1 MAAPIG
7 QQDRSAYIRTRICD
21 LRKELQELLDEE
33 AGLLGIG
40 RSQLDVIKSECAD
53 LKRKGLHIEAVRQ
66 YRARTG
72 LTLLEAREAV
82 SQL

>member
-1 MAAPIG
+1 MGAPIG
-7 QQDRSAYIRTRICD
+7 QQDRSLYIRTRISA
-21 LRKELQELLDEE
+21 LRKELQDLLDEE

-40 RSQLDVIKSECAD
+40 PAQLDAVKAECAD
-53 LKRKGLHIEAVRQ
+53 LKRKGMHMEAVRQ
-66 YRARTG
+66 YRAKTG